1 MWSPESS
8 FNQCSLILD
17 QGTTPEPA
25 KNPPLSC
32 FCIRKRIYSCRN
44 RSPSKPGS
52 NQPQAPTAIPHPLP
66 GTQVHPIARSKL
78 PCRPNVKTFA
88 FANQAKVLSLEFSMN
103 RFEKAPFS
111 ASSSVT

>member
-1 MWSPESS
+1 M
-8 FNQCSLILD
+8 
-17 QGTTPEPA
+17 
-25 KNPPLSC
+25 
-32 FCIRKRIYSCRN
+32 
-44 RSPSKPGS
+44 
-52 NQPQAPTAIPHPLP
+52 P

-78 PCRPNVKTFA
+78 PYRPNVKTFA